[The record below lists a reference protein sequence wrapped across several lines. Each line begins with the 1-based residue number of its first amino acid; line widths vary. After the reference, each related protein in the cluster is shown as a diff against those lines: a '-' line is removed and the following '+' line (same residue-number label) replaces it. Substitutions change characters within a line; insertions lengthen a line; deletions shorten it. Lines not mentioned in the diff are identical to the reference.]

1 MPDTSASA
9 VRNDALHADAL
20 ESLDQT
26 RAAAEKSIQDLARRA
41 EKAIH
46 EGIETLRAN
55 SRGYVDT
62 AGDRFDEAQK
72 YVVERVHEK
81 PMSATLAALGIGVVV
96 GLLLSSG
103 RRH

>member
-1 MPDTSASA
+1 MPDTSATTT
-9 VRNDALHADAL
+9 RDEALGAL
-20 ESLDQT
+20 NET

-46 EGIETLRAN
+46 EGIESLRSN
-55 SRGYVDT
+55 SRTYVDS
-62 AGDRFDEAQK
+62 ASDRLDNAQR
-72 YVVERVHEK
+72 YVVDRVHER
-81 PMSATLAALGIGVVV
+81 PVGATLAALGIGVAI